1 MLGNIS
7 PEVLVVAP
15 IYNRCSIRIIYI
27 YILYPYKYFQLAKKN
42 VTKIQ
47 TAKILNIMMQLHV
60 EGLPDVN
67 GVSFPLGTVQTST
80 NEMMWKDIRM
90 NEWHYSIEMIE
101 EPLKRDIHFRKSF
114 DSNGKMHHVDESITW
129 WPLKETWKKTSTFS
143 ISNKNIWTWKKF
155 GGGKRF
161 INIEVFESKKPS
173 W

>member
-7 PEVLVVAP
+7 PEVWWWRPYTIDAAFV
-15 IYNRCSIRIIYI
+15 SYI

-47 TAKILNIMMQLHV
+47 TAEILNIMMQLHV

-143 ISNKNIWTWKKF
+143 ISKKYLNLKKVR
-155 GGGKRF
+155 GGKRF